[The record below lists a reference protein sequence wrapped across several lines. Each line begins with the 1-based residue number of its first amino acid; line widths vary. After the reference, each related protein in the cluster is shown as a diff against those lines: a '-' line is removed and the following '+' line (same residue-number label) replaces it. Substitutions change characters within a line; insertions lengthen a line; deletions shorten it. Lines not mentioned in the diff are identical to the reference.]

1 MTIFV
6 SKAGRSYTTKDGAKK
21 TYKYYVLKANVWDTK
36 LHAQRQKFLISL
48 GAKPQ
53 LPLSKAQELCKRLGI
68 PLEKLKAVKRLKI
81 VNDSKSNSKL

>member
-6 SKAGRSYTTKDGAKK
+6 AKAGRSYQTKDGAKK

-53 LPLSKAQELCKRLGI
+53 LPLSKAQELCKRLEI

>member
-6 SKAGRSYTTKDGAKK
+6 SKAGRSYQTKDGAKK

-53 LPLSKAQELCKRLGI
+53 LPLSKAQELCKRLEI
-68 PLEKLKAVKRLKI
+68 PFEKLKAVKRLKI

>member
-6 SKAGRSYTTKDGAKK
+6 AKAGRSHTTKDGAKK

-36 LHAQRQKFLISL
+36 VHAQRQKFLISL

-53 LPLSKAQELCKRLGI
+53 LPLSKAKELCKQWGI
-68 PLEKLKAVKRLKI
+68 PLEKLKSVKRLKI
-81 VNDSKSNSKL
+81 VDDSSYKFKL

>member
-6 SKAGRSYTTKDGAKK
+6 AKAGRSYQTKDGAKK
-21 TYKYYVLKANVWDTK
+21 TYRYYVLKANVWDAK

-53 LPLSKAQELCKRLGI
+53 LTFSKAQELCKRWGI
-68 PLEKLKAVKRLKI
+68 PLEKLKSVKRLRL
-81 VNDSKSNSKL
+81 VDDSNYNSKL

>member
-6 SKAGRSYTTKDGAKK
+6 SKAGQAIQTKDGAKK

-36 LHAQRQKFLISL
+36 VHAQRQKFLISL

-53 LPLSKAQELCKRLGI
+53 LPLSKAQRTVQTLGN
-68 PLEKLKAVKRLKI
+68 PT
-81 VNDSKSNSKL
+81 

>member
-21 TYKYYVLKANVWDTK
+21 TYKYYVLKANVWDAK

-53 LPLSKAQELCKRLGI
+53 LPFSRAQELCKRWGI
-68 PLEKLKAVKRLKI
+68 PLEKLKSVKRLRL
-81 VNDSKSNSKL
+81 VDDSNSNSKS